1 MVSNQANHMTNYK
14 ENVMQVTCNPRNELE
29 TQGTLTISMV
39 VTVPQLSNRSRTKNV
54 TLARYHYV
62 NKNDAKELKAKF
74 LHANDELIPDFI
86 TAKWEFVEY
95 L

>member
-1 MVSNQANHMTNYK
+1 MDT
-14 ENVMQVTCNPRNELE
+14 LI
-29 TQGTLTISMV
+29 TQGTLTLSMV
-39 VTVPQLSNRSRTKNV
+39 ITVPQLSNRSRTKTV

-62 NKNDAKELKAKF
+62 SKDDAKELKAKF
-74 LHANDELIPDFI
+74 LRANDELIPEFI

>member
-1 MVSNQANHMTNYK
+1 MDTL
-14 ENVMQVTCNPRNELE
+14 TI
-29 TQGTLTISMV
+29 QGTLTLSMV
-39 VTVPQLSNRSRTKNV
+39 VTVPQLSSRSRTKHI
-54 TLARYHYV
+54 TLARYHCV
-62 NKNDAKELKAKF
+62 SKDDAKELKAKF